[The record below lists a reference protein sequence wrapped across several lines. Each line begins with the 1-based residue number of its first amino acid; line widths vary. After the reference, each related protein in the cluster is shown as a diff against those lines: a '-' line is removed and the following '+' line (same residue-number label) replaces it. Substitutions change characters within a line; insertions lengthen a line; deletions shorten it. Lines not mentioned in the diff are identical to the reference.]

1 MAYSKERTSR
11 YLKARMA
18 LAGMTI
24 ADLAKASGVSADT
37 ITNYTRGAAV
47 PRLDTAIA
55 LAETLGCTVDD
66 ICGYGDVA

>member
-18 LAGMTI
+18 LAGMTV

-37 ITNYTRGAAV
+37 ITNCTRGVTA
-47 PRLDTAIA
+47 PRLDTAFA
-55 LAETLGCTVDD
+55 LAEALGCTVND
-66 ICGYGDVA
+66 ICGYGEVA

>member
-1 MAYSKERTSR
+1 MQYDKDRTSR

-24 ADLAKASGVSADT
+24 ADLAKESGVSVDT

-47 PRLDTAIA
+47 PRLDTAFA
-55 LAETLGCTVDD
+55 LAEALGCTVND
-66 ICGYGDVA
+66 ICGFCEVA